1 MNTTPHDDLRV
12 RVTLMLIA
20 TLTVMSSA
28 TIAAALPQMA
38 RVFSATPNAEL
49 LTKLVLTTPALMIV
63 VFAPLAGVFIDRVG
77 RLRFLYANM
86 VLYGFAGSAG
96 YVLDDLHYILASRAL
111 LGVAVAGTMTTMNTL
126 AGDYFSGEERARF
139 AGMQSAAMSLG
150 AAVFIGLGG
159 LVAEIDWRLPFLIYL
174 GGWLV
179 LIPVLKYLKEPR
191 RHAQHAPGAAISDPV
206 PMGKL
211 AVAYGLSFL
220 AMVMF
225 YMTVTQLPFL
235 MRSLGIASST
245 LGGIVVAVSQLVSAF
260 ASTLYA
266 RLRGRSSFVRAYAL
280 GLLLMALGY
289 GVIALIPHYAAVLA
303 GAAISGFGVGI
314 IFPNASLWVVTLA
327 PPRMRGRL
335 TGMMSASLNLGQFSS
350 PLLLHPA
357 VQSVGLDGAFG
368 VAAVLACMLSG
379 ALLLAGRK
387 LEQAR
392 G

>member
-1 MNTTPHDDLRV
+1 
-12 RVTLMLIA
+12 MLIA